1 MENIWERVDTRIR
14 DPKGR
19 AVGQRNSKLM
29 FELNHTMPQTEEYF
43 KIFIVNARFCRLYK
57 D

>member
-1 MENIWERVDTRIR
+1 MYGKHMGKSYTRIR

-43 KIFIVNARFCRLYK
+43 KIFIVVF
-57 D
+57 